1 MPLLDVWAENSG
13 ELLLS
18 SSEVH
23 VWRARTDASQS
34 MTSRYAETL
43 AADEKA
49 RAECFFFERDRDRY
63 IAARGI
69 LRQLLGRYLHCSPAE
84 VEFAYRAKGKPFLTQ
99 PASNPPIEFNIAHS
113 RELVLL
119 AFSSGR
125 ALGVDVEFVRSDI
138 AAEEIAERY
147 FAPQEVA
154 ELRALPPAARPQG
167 FFLGWTR
174 KEAYIKAIGDGLH
187 IPLTSFRV
195 SLTPSQPATL
205 ESADTSRWS
214 LRSLSPGPEYAGALV
229 VEGSEGKDWKVRCWD
244 WKFHE
249 SA

>member
-1 MPLLDVWAENSG
+1 MPLLDDWAENSG
-13 ELLLS
+13 ELILS
-18 SSEVH
+18 SREVH
-23 VWRARTDASQS
+23 VWRARIDGSPS
-34 MTSRYAETL
+34 IISRYARTL

-49 RAECFFFERDRDRY
+49 RAERFFFDRDRNRF

-84 VEFAYRAKGKPFLTQ
+84 VEFAYRAKGKPFL
-99 PASNPPIEFNIAHS
+99 ARRAGNPPIEFNIAHS

-125 ALGVDVEFVRSDI
+125 ALGVDVEFVRADI

-147 FAPQEVA
+147 FSTPEVA
-154 ELRALPPAARPQG
+154 ELRALPPVARPQG

-195 SLTPSQPATL
+195 SLTPSQPAIL
-205 ESADTSRWS
+205 ESVDSSRWS
-214 LRSLSPGPEYAGALV
+214 LLSLNPGPGYAGALV
-229 VEGSEGKDWKVRCWD
+229 VEGSEDKDWKVRCWD
-244 WKFHE
+244 WNLDK
-249 SA
+249 SS